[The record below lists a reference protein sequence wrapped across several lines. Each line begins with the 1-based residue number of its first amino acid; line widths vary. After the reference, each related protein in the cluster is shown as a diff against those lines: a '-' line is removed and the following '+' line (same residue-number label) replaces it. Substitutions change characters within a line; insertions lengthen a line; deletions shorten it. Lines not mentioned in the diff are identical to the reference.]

1 MNKTS
6 PSRAVC
12 AAASNGCRGRRGRM
26 GRRGSVL
33 AAAGLVCASACVQ
46 AQTQPQTPQTPAEPA
61 SHTAQ
66 PGFALQPPVL
76 PRWEAGAFGLLVS
89 QQAYPGSDQQV
100 QRSLVLPFLIYRGER
115 LRSERGGAGLRAFK
129 ADAFELDLGA
139 SAALG
144 SSAKRID
151 ARRGMPDL
159 GTLVELG
166 PRLRWTLARQADGST
181 WRLDLPLR
189 SVHDL
194 SDGLQR
200 RGASFEPA
208 LKWQGPMGR
217 GLFVDTG
224 LSAVVADQDLAHTF
238 YGVEASQ
245 ATAGRP
251 AYSARAGLLTWRVSG
266 SVAWRMG
273 TNWNAFTY
281 ARMDSVAGAANE
293 ASPLVRRTTG
303 VSAGLGVS
311 YTWQRSSLPAVD

>member
-1 MNKTS
+1 M
-6 PSRAVC
+6 SRI
-12 AAASNGCRGRRGRM
+12 GLRGRRG
-26 GRRGSVL
+26 GVL
-33 AAAGLVCASACVQ
+33 AAAGLVCASAGVQ

-208 LKWQGPMGR
+208 LKWQGPMGS
-217 GLFVDTG
+217 GFFVSTG
-224 LSAVVADQDLAHTF
+224 LSAVVADRDLAHTF

>member
-1 MNKTS
+1 M
-6 PSRAVC
+6 
-12 AAASNGCRGRRGRM
+12 
-26 GRRGSVL
+26 L
-33 AAAGLVCASACVQ
+33 AAAGLVFASTCAQ
-46 AQTQPQTPQTPAEPA
+46 AQTQPQPAPGGPTA
-61 SHTAQ
+61 GTAQ
-66 PGFALQPPVL
+66 PGFALLPPVL
-76 PRWEAGAFGLLVS
+76 PRWEAGAFGLVVS

-100 QRSLVLPFLIYRGER
+100 QRSLLLPFLIYRGER

-144 SSAKRID
+144 SSAKRIE

-166 PRLRWTLARQADGST
+166 PRLRWTLARHGDCST

-208 LKWQGPMGR
+208 LRWQGPVGS
-217 GLFVDTG
+217 GFFVNTG
-224 LSAVVADQDLAHTF
+224 LSAVVADRDLAHTF

-266 SVAWRMG
+266 SLAWRMG

-293 ASPLVRRTTG
+293 ASPLVRNTTG

>member
-1 MNKTS
+1 
-6 PSRAVC
+6 
-12 AAASNGCRGRRGRM
+12 M
-26 GRRGSVL
+26 GRRGGVL

-66 PGFALQPPVL
+66 AGIALQPPAL

>member
-1 MNKTS
+1 
-6 PSRAVC
+6 
-12 AAASNGCRGRRGRM
+12 M
-26 GRRGSVL
+26 GRRGGVL

-208 LKWQGPMGR
+208 LKWQGPMGS
-217 GLFVDTG
+217 GFFVNTG
-224 LSAVVADQDLAHTF
+224 LSAVVADRDLAHTF

>member
-1 MNKTS
+1 MFAST
-6 PSRAVC
+6 C
-12 AAASNGCRGRRGRM
+12 A
-26 GRRGSVL
+26 
-33 AAAGLVCASACVQ
+33 Q
-46 AQTQPQTPQTPAEPA
+46 AQTQPQPAPGGPA
-61 SHTAQ
+61 SGTAQ

-181 WRLDLPLR
+181 WRLDLLLR

>member
-1 MNKTS
+1 
-6 PSRAVC
+6 
-12 AAASNGCRGRRGRM
+12 M
-26 GRRGSVL
+26 GRRGGVL

-61 SHTAQ
+61 SHTALA
-66 PGFALQPPVL
+66 GIALQPPAL

>member
-1 MNKTS
+1 M
-6 PSRAVC
+6 C
-12 AAASNGCRGRRGRM
+12 AAASNGRRGRRG
-26 GRRGSVL
+26 GVL

-46 AQTQPQTPQTPAEPA
+46 AQTQPQPQQTPAEPA
-61 SHTAQ
+61 SRTAQ
-66 PGFALQPPVL
+66 TGFALQPPVL

-144 SSAKRID
+144 SSAKRIE

-166 PRLRWTLARQADGST
+166 PRLRWTMARQADGSI

-217 GLFVDTG
+217 GLFVNTG
-224 LSAVVADQDLAHTF
+224 LSAVVADRDLAQTF

-251 AYSARAGLLTWRVSG
+251 AYSARAGLLAWRVSG

-293 ASPLVRRTTG
+293 ASPLVRRSTG

>member
-1 MNKTS
+1 MSKTS
-6 PSRAVC
+6 ATLPRSP
-12 AAASNGCRGRRGRM
+12 AASGSRWGRM
-26 GRRGSVL
+26 L
-33 AAAGLVCASACVQ
+33 AAAGLVFASTCAQ
-46 AQTQPQTPQTPAEPA
+46 AQTQPQPAPGGPA
-61 SHTAQ
+61 SGTAQ

-208 LKWQGPMGR
+208 LKWQGPMGS
-217 GLFVDTG
+217 GFFVNTG
-224 LSAVVADQDLAHTF
+224 LSAVVADRDLAHTF

-245 ATAGRP
+245 ATDGRP

>member
-1 MNKTS
+1 M
-6 PSRAVC
+6 
-12 AAASNGCRGRRGRM
+12 
-26 GRRGSVL
+26 L
-33 AAAGLVCASACVQ
+33 AAAGLVFASTCAQ
-46 AQTQPQTPQTPAEPA
+46 AQTQPQPAPGGSTA
-61 SHTAQ
+61 GTAQ

-76 PRWEAGAFGLLVS
+76 PRWEAGAFGLVVS

-100 QRSLVLPFLIYRGER
+100 QRSLLLPFLIYRGER

-144 SSAKRID
+144 SSAKRIE

-166 PRLRWTLARQADGST
+166 PRLRWTLARHGDGST

-208 LKWQGPMGR
+208 LRWQGPVGS
-217 GLFVDTG
+217 GFFVNTG
-224 LSAVVADQDLAHTF
+224 LSAVVADRDLAHTF

-266 SVAWRMG
+266 SLAWRMG

-281 ARMDSVAGAANE
+281 ARMDSGAGAANE
-293 ASPLVRRTTG
+293 ASPLVRNTTG